1 MQSRAAMTSAA
12 AGDWNAGC
20 RGGRHWARR
29 QDQDPVQSMTLPRAK
44 LLDLILKTVSAYSC
58 KGVGGSADVTSRSWC
73 SPAAGWRSTTWR
85 VGMRRPDGG
94 GSIASTG
101 RGGWDKARVLVSR
114 FGGSAY
120 CKAYGPYCATVRQRA
135 RPSASCSSWPVPP
148 GRLPGTTG
156 CLRMASRRF
165 SGTNAGRTPTV
176 VRCYAVLRWLG
187 VCMPRRVPCRSSQIA
202 SPERYGVS

>member
-1 MQSRAAMTSAA
+1 MGT
-12 AGDWNAGC
+12 GE
-20 RGGRHWARR
+20 RGRE
-29 QDQDPVQSMTLPRAK
+29 
-44 LLDLILKTVSAYSC
+44 
-58 KGVGGSADVTSRSWC
+58 
-73 SPAAGWRSTTWR
+73 
-85 VGMRRPDGG
+85 
-94 GSIASTG
+94 
-101 RGGWDKARVLVSR
+101 DKARVLVSR

-135 RPSASCSSWPVPP
+135 RPSASCLSWPVPP

-176 VRCYAVLRWLG
+176 VRCYALLRWLG
-187 VCMPRRVPCRSSQIA
+187 VCMPRRVTCRSSQIA